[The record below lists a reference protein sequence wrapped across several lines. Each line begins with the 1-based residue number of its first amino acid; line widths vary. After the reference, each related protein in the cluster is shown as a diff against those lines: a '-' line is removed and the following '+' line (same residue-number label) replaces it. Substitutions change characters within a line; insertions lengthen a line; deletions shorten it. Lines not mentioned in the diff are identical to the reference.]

1 MGHNRGHGKGLPL
14 VAQSIIPEREGS
26 VTVPISEAP
35 NFGLAE
41 KGSLLLGKGQPHEQS
56 NLVHGGNRHL
66 PLLQILD
73 GNGRALGGGHKSLI
87 GQASHAHE
95 SLLGLDLSVP
105 RRHLAEKVL
114 KGLWRENVLAQDW
127 VLSLGGTH
135 GCKQLV

>member
-1 MGHNRGHGKGLPL
+1 MEETG
-14 VAQSIIPEREGS
+14 
-26 VTVPISEAP
+26 TC
-35 NFGLAE
+35 
-41 KGSLLLGKGQPHEQS
+41 
-56 NLVHGGNRHL
+56 

-73 GNGRALGGGHKSLI
+73 GNGRVLGGGHKSLI

-105 RRHLAEKVL
+105 RRHPAEKVL

-135 GCKQLV
+135 GCKQLVGHGVDSDLSEGCNIGWGNTMPGSGGAELAEPRGWQLDGIQAAGMLLPRMLGGIGNG

>member
-1 MGHNRGHGKGLPL
+1 MEETGTCPCCK
-14 VAQSIIPEREGS
+14 S
-26 VTVPISEAP
+26 
-35 NFGLAE
+35 F
-41 KGSLLLGKGQPHEQS
+41 
-56 NLVHGGNRHL
+56 
-66 PLLQILD
+66 D

-105 RRHLAEKVL
+105 RRHPAEKVL
-114 KGLWRENVLAQDW
+114 EDLGRENVLAQDW